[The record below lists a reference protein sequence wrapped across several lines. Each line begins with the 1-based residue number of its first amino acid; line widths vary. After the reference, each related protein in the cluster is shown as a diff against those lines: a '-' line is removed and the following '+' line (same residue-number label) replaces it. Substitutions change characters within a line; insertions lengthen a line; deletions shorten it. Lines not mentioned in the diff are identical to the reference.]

1 MMWALKVVTI
11 CWWSI
16 SKALKVQASIVRIQ
30 QDGDDIIKVQFD
42 KTTSF
47 RNNRITEV
55 GNAY

>member
-1 MMWALKVVTI
+1 MMWAKKVVT
-11 CWWSI
+11 SLPVVNQRND
-16 SKALKVQASIVRIQ
+16 SKAQARIVRIQ

-55 GNAY
+55 R